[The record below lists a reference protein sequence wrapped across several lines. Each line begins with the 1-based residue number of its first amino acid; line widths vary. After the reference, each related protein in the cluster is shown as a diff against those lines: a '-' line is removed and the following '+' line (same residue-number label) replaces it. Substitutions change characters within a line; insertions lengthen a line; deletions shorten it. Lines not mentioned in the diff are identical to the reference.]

1 MAVFGLWGVY
11 QCLWNPAGQNIAGDE
26 YIYAK
31 AGWLYVHGDFAHN
44 WEHPP
49 TAKYIFGIAQVVVGH
64 GTIGPRLV
72 VGVMVLAGGVIL
84 LLWLRVAVGWWVGL
98 TAAALWWITPRA
110 GASLR
115 IDRLA
120 MLEPVMAF
128 FALAALAAAW
138 MWIHSGR
145 LWWVPVSATL
155 MALSVTSK
163 VSALILLPVF
173 LVLPLL
179 YRRAKS
185 ILVGGLLWM
194 AIFGIVV
201 VALYAPM
208 GMVSAIDYML
218 EFQGAHNASGHRLM
232 ISGQIYQFP
241 PGGQTCGS

>member
-1 MAVFGLWGVY
+1 MAVFGLRGVY

-110 GASLR
+110 APVCELTGWRCLSCTGILRACRASCGLDVDSLR
-115 IDRLA
+115 
-120 MLEPVMAF
+120 P
-128 FALAALAAAW
+128 
-138 MWIHSGR
+138 
-145 LWWVPVSATL
+145 
-155 MALSVTSK
+155 
-163 VSALILLPVF
+163 
-173 LVLPLL
+173 
-179 YRRAKS
+179 
-185 ILVGGLLWM
+185 ILVGAGFWDADGAFGNLQSLGAYPASCVSRAAALISTCKVYPCWWAIVDGNLWDRSCGPLRSNGNGERHRLHV
-194 AIFGIVV
+194 GISGR
-201 VALYAPM
+201 AQRKRAP
-208 GMVSAIDYML
+208 
-218 EFQGAHNASGHRLM
+218 LM